1 MQLSYYHTGSSR
13 SALPPCTPSSLGC
26 HFHLWLMRFSSLKP
40 HPQCVNWSC
49 SRGNRERSS
58 SGGPGTEDT
67 RAENPSWWWWKM
79 NGTGERGDRKL
90 RKGKVEE
97 EKTIR
102 VWTVWSWGM
111 QQEAEVAEWKR
122 RATKRT
128 PKSEGMWGR
137 RKRKGGE
144 EGGGREKKM
153 WTIFGCLKSN
163 VTHMPGHSC
172 YQMTEYK
179 IKIQAQIQELD
190 YHWYTLFI
198 TRNKHLTSG
207 QQTAW
212 KLLPYGF
219 EFLETQEG

>member
-26 HFHLWLMRFSSLKP
+26 HFHPWLTRFSILKP

-67 RAENPSWWWWKM
+67 QAENPSWWWRKM
-79 NGTGERGDRKL
+79 NGTGGRGDRKL
-90 RKGKVEE
+90 RRGKVEE

-128 PKSEGMWGR
+128 PKKWRNVGR

-144 EGGGREKKM
+144 EGGGREKKCEQSSDV
-153 WTIFGCLKSN
+153 WKAAWPTCLDTHAIKWPNTKLESRPKSMSQKSWIIIDI
-163 VTHMPGHSC
+163 HCLSP
-172 YQMTEYK
+172 
-179 IKIQAQIQELD
+179 
-190 YHWYTLFI
+190 
-198 TRNKHLTSG
+198 
-207 QQTAW
+207 
-212 KLLPYGF
+212 
-219 EFLETQEG
+219 ETNI